1 MIKGL
6 NRAISFSLIVFLI
19 LITLFT
25 SIEKG
30 GVKADDQ
37 RLQNAANFIIK
48 RYDPR
53 IGLVSESEDT
63 GSNVPDGTP
72 CYRTFWIYS
81 DNLWASWALK
91 PFNST
96 IAENISRTKAPYIT
110 KYGNANL
117 FEVVLGKNITE
128 TIYGKR
134 NVSVGF
140 FVYDGINYTMWA
152 DRHQLGDGGV
162 FYDAREYADL
172 CFYLALNCYLNRDI
186 KNATQLLKTG
196 EGMWDNHGF
205 LDKAAKSDG
214 RYQNYKLG
222 LYLFTVKALGYNS
235 SIYDLVESVAWSYQK
250 EDGGIA
256 SQSYFNGS
264 IYGTANVET
273 TSALMLAYNQELVD
287 YFRSLQPTTTTTVP
301 TTSTVTV
308 TTTMPTTTT
317 TLITTTATVTTTKTD
332 TDTETVTTTT
342 TLPKE
347 DESDLIIY
355 GLLFVIVILIIALIY
370 SLSTRRK

>member
-1 MIKGL
+1 ML
-6 NRAISFSLIVFLI
+6 L
-19 LITLFT
+19 TLYA
-25 SIEKG
+25 
-30 GVKADDQ
+30 GVGKAEVKTGDR
-37 RLQNAANFIIK
+37 RLQNAANFIVK

-72 CYRTFWIYS
+72 CYRTFWIYD
-81 DNLWASWALK
+81 DNLWASQALK
-91 PFNST
+91 PFNSN
-96 IAENISRTKAPYIT
+96 IAGNISGTIAPYI
-110 KYGNANL
+110 KEYGNANL
-117 FEVVLGKNITE
+117 FEVVLGKNVTT

-134 NVSVGF
+134 DVSVGF
-140 FVYDGINYTMWA
+140 FVYDGVNYTIWA
-152 DRHQLGDGGV
+152 DRHQPGDGGV
-162 FYDAREYADL
+162 FYDAKEYADL
-172 CFYLALNCYLNRDI
+172 CFYLSLNCYLNGDS

-196 EGMWDNHGF
+196 EGMWDGHGF

-235 SIYDLVESVAWSYQK
+235 SIYDSVESVAWSYQK
-250 EDGGIA
+250 ENGGIA

-273 TSALMLAYNQELVD
+273 TSALLLAYNQELID
-287 YFRSLQPTTTTTVP
+287 YFRSLQPTTTVP
-301 TTSTVTV
+301 TTSKVTV
-308 TTTMPTTTT
+308 TTTTPTATT
-317 TLITTTATVTTTKTD
+317 TLMTTTVTTTKTD

-342 TLPKE
+342 TLLKE

-355 GLLFVIVILIIALIY
+355 GLLFVIVILITALIY
-370 SLSTRRK
+370 SLSRRR